1 MSPHEHRATMADI
14 AIAAGVS
21 RTTVSFVLNDRPDSR
36 IPEATRARVLQ
47 AAKELDYRPQGTA
60 RLAHPRP
67 SSALGV
73 VTDIVTGPHASSIIR
88 GMQDAALREGMPL
101 LLIPTTGRAEDD
113 RRAVASL
120 LEHRVGAI
128 LHARAGCVQVAMP
141 AEACGT
147 PTVLVNCQD
156 SAGEHPSVRP
166 DEEAI
171 ARLEADA
178 LLTGEHRDI
187 GVIEVSGADVGAQP
201 RRDGYRASFAR
212 AGIDWGSAAIAVG
225 YGTIQGGYRA
235 AGQLLEANPWMTAIL
250 CGNNRMAIGAYDAVR
265 ERGLRVRDDVAII
278 GIDDED
284 LAPAQLRPGLTCVA
298 LPFEEMG
305 RVGVE
310 RLAAMLRGESVPTQT
325 LLPGRLVRRASI

>member
-1 MSPHEHRATMADI
+1 MSRTERRATMADI
-14 AIAAGVS
+14 ASAAGVS

-36 IPEATRARVLQ
+36 IPQATRARVLR
-47 AAKELDYRPQGTA
+47 AAKELDYRPRGTA
-60 RLAHPRP
+60 RLAHPRS

-73 VTDIVTGPHASSIIR
+73 VTDILTGPQASSIIR

-101 LLIPTTGRAEDD
+101 LLVPTTGRAEDD

-120 LEHRVGAI
+120 LEHRVGAV
-128 LHARAGCVQVAMP
+128 LQARASGAQVAVP
-141 AEACGT
+141 AEARDI
-147 PTVLVNCQD
+147 PTILVNCQSSD
-156 SAGEHPSVRP
+156 SGRPSVRP
-166 DEEAI
+166 DEERI
-171 ARLEADA
+171 AGLEADA

-201 RRDGYRASFAR
+201 RRDGYRASFTR
-212 AGIDWGSAAIAVG
+212 AGIDWDGVATAVG
-225 YGTIQGGYRA
+225 YGTVQGGYRA
-235 AGQLLEANPWMTAIL
+235 AGQLLDAHPWTTALL

-284 LAPAQLRPGLTCVA
+284 LAPVQLRPGLTCVA

-310 RLAAMLRGESVPTQT
+310 RLAAMLRGESVPVQT

>member
-1 MSPHEHRATMADI
+1 MSRMERRATMADI
-14 AIAAGVS
+14 AKVAGVS
-21 RTTVSFVLNDRPDSR
+21 RTTVSFVLNNRPDSR
-36 IPEATRARVLQ
+36 IPETTRSRILQ
-47 AAKELDYRPQGTA
+47 AARDLDYRPQGTA
-60 RLAHPRP
+60 SLAHPRS

-73 VTDIVTGPHASSIIR
+73 VTDILTGPQASSIIR

-128 LHARAGCVQVAMP
+128 IHARASCAQVAVP
-141 AEACGT
+141 TDARDT
-147 PTVLVNCQD
+147 PTILVNCQA
-156 SAGEHPSVRP
+156 SASGHPCVRP

-171 ARLEADA
+171 ARLEAEA

-187 GVIEVSGADVGAQP
+187 GVVEVSGTDVGAQP
-201 RRDGYRASFAR
+201 RRDGYRASFSR
-212 AGIDWGSAAIAVG
+212 AGIDWDGVATAVG

-235 AGQLLEANPWMTAIL
+235 AGQLLDANPWMTALL
-250 CGNNRMAIGAYDAVR
+250 CGNNRMAIGAYEAVR

-284 LAPAQLRPGLTCVA
+284 LGPGQARPGLTCVA

-310 RLAAMLRGESVPTQT
+310 RLAAMLRGERVPART
-325 LLPGRLVRRASI
+325 LLPGRLVRRASL

>member
-141 AEACGT
+141 AEARGT

-178 LLTGEHRDI
+178 LLILTDVDGVYEDFGTENQKQVPRATPAALRAMGLPSGSMGPKVEAVCRFVELTGDM
-187 GVIEVSGADVGAQP
+187 
-201 RRDGYRASFAR
+201 
-212 AGIDWGSAAIAVG
+212 AAIGRLEDAVSIIEG
-225 YGTIQGGYRA
+225 QSGTIVTPGGNY
-235 AGQLLEANPWMTAIL
+235 GGP
-250 CGNNRMAIGAYDAVR
+250 
-265 ERGLRVRDDVAII
+265 DDIHPPI
-278 GIDDED
+278 PEQIDT
-284 LAPAQLRPGLTCVA
+284 RI
-298 LPFEEMG
+298 
-305 RVGVE
+305 
-310 RLAAMLRGESVPTQT
+310 
-325 LLPGRLVRRASI
+325 RRA